1 MIDIMNLSSP
11 VSHVDH
17 EAKRLCSAKSGSQLL
32 HNSSASELDVAED
45 LKRKLCQA
53 KEEKVDI
60 IIKHNQELRDYEIQ
74 IVKLRS
80 EFEKGEAIRQS
91 LEYALAIAKKDAR
104 LTVRTVEEELS
115 DARNKLAELQVFNEK
130 LQQRLV
136 ETEKTFHIAQQKWK
150 EQQQRLAS
158 EKDDILRTHKD
169 EYELL
174 LKERGELESILQKQ
188 NSALQNLSKKMKDME
203 LEHRDCSDLLTRQVH
218 KLEYSAEQEERLK
231 KELEAATDRIK
242 QLEENFEAERAA
254 HLKSKFN
261 LEITQMRIRELEGAL
276 QMEKVSQAEA
286 LSDLEM
292 IRKEFKEVE
301 NAYERE
307 KQKAQENLEKVNRL
321 EREYISTNK
330 QMNEKIEEKK
340 EIIKDLSE
348 RLQENEKIHRELQDK
363 LATAKKHQ
371 VFVTETYENNMI
383 ELKLLLDSFAMSG
396 QRTAGTC
403 KDKDKPSSLSVL
415 ETLRYT
421 LTAYQNKLEDTS
433 NELKKMNA
441 LCENTTKELEISRDK
456 MCVLSQDLK
465 EARDKLANA
474 NKELN
479 HLHTECADKAA
490 LIGTLQMELQNV
502 QQHWEEEKVRAA
514 ESENEIQKLTRAY
527 KKDMEEKLTFL
538 HGLYQHLVAGCVLI
552 KQPEGI
558 LDRFSWSE
566 LCAVLQENVDALILD
581 LNRAN
586 EKISHLEYICKSKS
600 DTMKELQRSQEDD
613 MSKMAEQMKA
623 QESCWQKQKKYLEQ
637 QYSDL
642 LGEVH
647 ARAQE
652 YKETAEKNKEKIC
665 VLEKRQEELALE
677 NLYVKNTLTQIQKE
691 HSSLLAACALLA
703 GYNKEGIRCVEA
715 LNWFTSPDL
724 LTAVISSVTE
734 LQDVISKTDPK
745 SCLSGRLLVSAARN
759 SFSKLM
765 DKLNVIMESVPLDS
779 SRSVTYV
786 EKNSLIQRLAHG
798 LHRIN
803 ARALEAGSCD
813 RRPIM
818 KSIASLQKQIAEFT
832 QRLHTVEVER
842 CSLRRELAEFKL
854 NFSKMKQEADK
865 AQSLKEQL
873 SLFKQS
879 KLIAHKR
886 FESACEE
893 LNNALHWEHQAQVL
907 LNEQAQQLQELNN
920 KLELHSSE
928 EADKNQVLSETVK
941 RLSEAKMELRRKDQ
955 SLRQLNRL
963 LTQLEQDKRRLK
975 ESIHDAESALCMAAK
990 DRELIINQMKS
1001 VEATLHTVRDQ
1012 TLLSWTAAT
1021 RNDFTLQLPK
1031 LHLETFA
1038 VEGLKGG
1045 PEVVAFQ
1052 AMIKSF
1058 MDVYQLASSRID
1070 ILVKETAPHQ
1080 LHTAAPMSKLQTA
1093 CLHESEILQ
1102 LAGRKCLR
1110 WWRWWRQAAAPEP
1123 GAERQAGRHSS
1134 PRSEPWCP
1142 CSKAD
1147 QELQQLVLSG
1157 LPGCRPVLGPDFW
1170 QAAWRD
1176 LEELVEQNSL
1186 SCHCCSSR
1194 EGQAEARRHP
1204 GKKQQDHQGHPKES
1218 AKIPL
1223 PLGAAPKE
1231 TQRPAAAAALPG
1243 PARATLR
1250 KDSGAQTDTSDLLLA
1265 DAEATGRQCHC
1276 AVPDSSSKPQLG
1288 QMSCMKVSM
1297 HTARKCLDVDLHV
1310 FPETVWRPTEL
1321 LQHPQPTHGAPV
1333 STLKRKCPLHPDQV
1347 PRQQHGARA
1356 PGCHRAPTYFC
1367 SREAWFLP
1375 EEEREALEL
1384 HTCSMKQKHP
1394 GNQPAASWE
1403 KESTSTYKTAPSE
1416 ADWAEAGAKGHKRWP
1431 WCKNCP
1437 GRGESTWST
1446 KAERSSSPPGSVTF

>member
-1 MIDIMNLSSP
+1 MM
-11 VSHVDH
+11 
-17 EAKRLCSAKSGSQLL
+17 
-32 HNSSASELDVAED
+32 
-45 LKRKLCQA
+45 
-53 KEEKVDI
+53 
-60 IIKHNQELRDYEIQ
+60 QETSL
-74 IVKLRS
+74 
-80 EFEKGEAIRQS
+80 QS
-91 LEYALAIAKKDAR
+91 CK
-104 LTVRTVEEELS
+104 
-115 DARNKLAELQVFNEK
+115 
-130 LQQRLV
+130 
-136 ETEKTFHIAQQKWK
+136 KWK

-174 LKERGELESILQKQ
+174 LKERSELESVLQKQ
-188 NSALQNLSKKMKDME
+188 NSVLQNLSKKMKDME
-203 LEHRDCSDLLTRQVH
+203 LEHRDCSEMLTRHVH
-218 KLEYSAEQEERLK
+218 KLEHSAEQEEQLK
-231 KELEAATDRIK
+231 KELEAATGRIK
-242 QLEENFEAERAA
+242 QLEESIEAERAA

-307 KQKAQENLEKVNRL
+307 KQKAQENLEKVSRL

-340 EIIKDLSE
+340 EVIKDLLE
-348 RLQENEKIHRELQDK
+348 RLRENEKTHRELQDK
-363 LATAKKHQ
+363 LAMAKKHQ
-371 VFVTETYENNMI
+371 VFVTETYENNMM

-396 QRTAGTC
+396 QRTAGTY

-415 ETLRYT
+415 ETLRCT

-433 NELKKMNA
+433 NELKKTNT
-441 LCENTTKELEISRDK
+441 LCENTTKELEICKDK
-456 MCVLSQDLK
+456 MYVLSQDLQ
-465 EARDKLANA
+465 EARDKLADA

-479 HLHTECADKAA
+479 HLHTDCADRTA

-502 QQHWEEEKVRAA
+502 QQCWEEEKVRAA

-527 KKDMEEKLTFL
+527 QKDMEEKLTFL

-586 EKISHLEYICKSKS
+586 EKISHLEYICKNKT

-613 MSKMAEQMKA
+613 ISKMAEQMKA
-623 QESCWQKQKKYLEQ
+623 QESCWQKQKKCLEQ

-652 YKETAEKNKEKIC
+652 YQETAEKSKEKIC
-665 VLEKRQEELALE
+665 VLEKRREQLALE
-677 NLYVKNTLTQIQKE
+677 HLYVKNTLTQIQKE

-703 GYNKEGIRCVEA
+703 GALYPLYGRSCAMSIQRDLLQDQVNVYELVNQEIRTLVHVLSGVDREKEDDAKIKKQKFRGLIRVFRRGVIAVLAANRLKVLSQSSSSLFSLINGFKEGTGILVCVGDSKGKHNMSRHNKEGIRCVEA
-715 LNWFTSPDL
+715 LNWFTSSDL
-724 LTAVISSVTE
+724 LTAIISSVTE
-734 LQDVISKTDPK
+734 LQDVISRTVENQQKKKGGALAKGSTALQYQFLLDPK

-765 DKLNVIMESVPLDS
+765 DKLNIIMEAVPLDS

-798 LHRIN
+798 LHKIN

-813 RRPIM
+813 RWPIM
-818 KSIASLQKQIAEFT
+818 KSIASLQKQIFELT

-842 CSLRRELAEFKL
+842 RSLRLELAEFKL

-990 DRELIINQMKS
+990 DRELFINQMKS
-1001 VEATLHTVRDQ
+1001 VETTLHTVRDQ

-1038 VEGLKGG
+1038 VEGLKGR

-1080 LHTAAPMSKLQTA
+1080 LHTAAPMSKHQTA
-1093 CLHESEILQ
+1093 CLRESEILQ
-1102 LAGRKCLR
+1102 LESRG
-1110 WWRWWRQAAAPEP
+1110 
-1123 GAERQAGRHSS
+1123 SS
-1134 PRSEPWCP
+1134 
-1142 CSKAD
+1142 
-1147 QELQQLVLSG
+1147 
-1157 LPGCRPVLGPDFW
+1157 
-1170 QAAWRD
+1170 
-1176 LEELVEQNSL
+1176 NITMT
-1186 SCHCCSSR
+1186 SS
-1194 EGQAEARRHP
+1194 
-1204 GKKQQDHQGHPKES
+1204 
-1218 AKIPL
+1218 
-1223 PLGAAPKE
+1223 
-1231 TQRPAAAAALPG
+1231 
-1243 PARATLR
+1243 
-1250 KDSGAQTDTSDLLLA
+1250 
-1265 DAEATGRQCHC
+1265 
-1276 AVPDSSSKPQLG
+1276 
-1288 QMSCMKVSM
+1288 
-1297 HTARKCLDVDLHV
+1297 
-1310 FPETVWRPTEL
+1310 
-1321 LQHPQPTHGAPV
+1321 
-1333 STLKRKCPLHPDQV
+1333 
-1347 PRQQHGARA
+1347 
-1356 PGCHRAPTYFC
+1356 
-1367 SREAWFLP
+1367 
-1375 EEEREALEL
+1375 
-1384 HTCSMKQKHP
+1384 
-1394 GNQPAASWE
+1394 
-1403 KESTSTYKTAPSE
+1403 
-1416 ADWAEAGAKGHKRWP
+1416 
-1431 WCKNCP
+1431 
-1437 GRGESTWST
+1437 
-1446 KAERSSSPPGSVTF
+1446 